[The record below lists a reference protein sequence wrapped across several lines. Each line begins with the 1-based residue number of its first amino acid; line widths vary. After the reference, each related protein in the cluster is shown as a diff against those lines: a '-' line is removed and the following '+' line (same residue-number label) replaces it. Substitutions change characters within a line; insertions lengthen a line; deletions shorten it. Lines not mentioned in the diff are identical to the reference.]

1 MAEVLAPAN
10 YLNQPK
16 AVLEQ
21 VLTGRFAD
29 GLGNVRSVP
38 ERVDYDPFPWYSM
51 AVWILT
57 QLKRWGYLKGDVR
70 YRDIAEKVYL
80 LTDARRYMNQLGMN
94 PPKENFR
101 KFSVMGR
108 EFDPAK
114 PDAYLDSFAIRRN
127 AV

>member
-1 MAEVLAPAN
+1 
-10 YLNQPK
+10 
-16 AVLEQ
+16 
-21 VLTGRFAD
+21 
-29 GLGNVRSVP
+29 
-38 ERVDYDPFPWYSM
+38 
-51 AVWILT
+51 
-57 QLKRWGYLKGDVR
+57 
-70 YRDIAEKVYL
+70 
-80 LTDARRYMNQLGMN
+80 MNQLGMN